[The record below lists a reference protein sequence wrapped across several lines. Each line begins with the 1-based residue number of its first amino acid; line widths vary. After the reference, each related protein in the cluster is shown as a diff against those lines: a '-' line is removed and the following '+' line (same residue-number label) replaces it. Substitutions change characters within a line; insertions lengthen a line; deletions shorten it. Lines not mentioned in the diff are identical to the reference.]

1 MFRRFTGVY
10 STINFWHICYNSP
23 IHSNAYYRE
32 ISQGI
37 KESIME
43 VGDIISYIQL
53 CGEEHFNIQKGM
65 NFRTINGYSI
75 FLMSVR
81 PNAPY
86 ADRVEDNGSIL
97 IYEGHDIPNYKYLA
111 QNPKT
116 LDQPQFQP
124 NGKKLTENGKFLQA
138 VQEYK
143 NGASAEIVKIY
154 EKIKPGIWV
163 YNGFFKLI
171 DAWQEESNGRKVFK
185 FKLIITDKKS
195 NDLSHKILDHSR
207 LIPAQVKQEVWKR
220 DKGQCVMC
228 GSTENLHFDH
238 IIPFSKGGSS
248 TTAKNIQ
255 LLCAKC
261 NLSKHDKII

>member
-1 MFRRFTGVY
+1 
-10 STINFWHICYNSP
+10 
-23 IHSNAYYRE
+23 
-32 ISQGI
+32 
-37 KESIME
+37 ME

-53 CGEEHFNIQKGM
+53 CSEEHFNIQKGM
-65 NFRTINGYSI
+65 NFRTINGYSV

-97 IYEGHDIPNYKYLA
+97 IYEGHDIPNYKYLT
-111 QNPKT
+111 QSPKT
-116 LDQPQFQP
+116 LDQSQFQP

-143 NGASAEIVKIY
+143 NGGSAEIVKIY

-185 FKLIITDKKS
+185 FKLVITDKKS
-195 NDLSHKILDHSR
+195 NDLSHKTFDHSR

-220 DKGQCVMC
+220 DKGRCVMC